1 MKNSNIQLPTLYQQ
15 MIHQTRYAKWVES
28 EKRRET
34 WYETVNRYVT
44 HMRKHLSENHNM
56 ETDDPIFDEIETAIL
71 KLEVM
76 PSMRAMMTSGAALE
90 RDNIAG
96 FNCSFIAFDDVRAFD
111 ELVYILMCGTG
122 VGFTVERQQI
132 TKLPSVPENLYV
144 TDTIINVADSKMG
157 WAKAVKQLV
166 AMLYAG
172 EVPELNTDKVR
183 PAGARLK
190 TFGGRA
196 SGPKPLIDLYHFMIQ
211 IFKNARGRKLTSIEI
226 HDIACKIGDVVVSGG
241 VRRSALISL
250 SNLDD
255 ENLRNAKSMF
265 KVDQYSLISEDDEK
279 WTYCITMKRGQ
290 PVNPTYTVSF
300 NKKDDIWAKDQLEL
314 EKLIGWWNIEGHRV
328 LSNNSVAYT
337 EKPDVG
343 QWMEEWNSIYQ
354 SKSGERGIF
363 NREAALK
370 QCQKFGRIITDIHGN
385 QYEFGVNPCGEII
398 LRPLQFCNLSEV
410 IARTNDTVATLK
422 RKVRLATIIGTY
434 QSSLTNFRY
443 IRSKWK
449 ENSEEERLLGV
460 SLTGIMDC
468 PILNGIGT
476 DRDTR
481 NKLLEKLRGITT
493 YQNQLWADKF
503 GINPS
508 AAITCV
514 KPSGTVSLLVDSS
527 PGIHSRW
534 ATQYIRTIRNDIND
548 PITQFMIDNGMQA
561 EVDKMKPTNMVFSFP
576 CIAPKG
582 CITRNDRT
590 AIQELENWLDFRTYW
605 CHHNPS
611 VTINVREEEW
621 PTVGAWV
628 WEHFDEVA
636 GISFLPH
643 SDHIY
648 EQAPQ
653 QDATMEQ
660 IEALQ
665 AIIPTEINWLDNI
678 ESDDATTGTQELAC
692 VSGVCTI

>member
-34 WYETVNRYVT
+34 WYETVNRYIT
-44 HMRKHLSENHNM
+44 HMRKHLSEKHNM
-56 ETDDPIFDEIETAIL
+56 KTDDPIFDEIETAIL

-111 ELVYILMCGTG
+111 ELVYVLMCGTG

-132 TKLPSVPENLYV
+132 AKLPSVPENLYA
-144 TDTIINVADSKMG
+144 TDTTINVADSKMG

-172 EVPELNTDKVR
+172 EIPELNTDKVR

-211 IFKNARGRKLTSIEI
+211 VFKNARGRKLTSIEV

-250 SNLDD
+250 SNLSDQRMRD
-255 ENLRNAKSMF
+255 AKSGEWY
-265 KVDQYSLISEDDEK
+265 KEEN
-279 WTYCITMKRGQ
+279 Q
-290 PVNPTYTVSF
+290 PY
-300 NKKDDIWAKDQLEL
+300 
-314 EKLIGWWNIEGHRV
+314 RM

-343 QWMEEWNSIYQ
+343 QWMEEWNSIYH

-370 QCQKFGRIITDIHGN
+370 QCQKFGRIITDIYGN

-410 IARTNDTVATLK
+410 IARSNDTVASLK

-481 NKLLEKLRGITT
+481 NKLLQKLRGITT

-508 AAITCV
+508 TAITCV

-534 ATQYIRTIRNDIND
+534 ASQYIRTIRNDIND

-576 CIAPKG
+576 CVAPEG

-590 AIQELENWLDFRTYW
+590 AIEELENWLDFRTHW

-636 GISFLPH
+636 GIAFLPH
-643 SDHIY
+643 SDHVY

-692 VSGVCTI
+692 VSGACTIS

>member
-34 WYETVNRYVT
+34 WYETVNRYIT
-44 HMRKHLSENHNM
+44 HMRKHLSEKHNM
-56 ETDDPIFDEIETAIL
+56 KTDDPIFDEIETAIL

-111 ELVYILMCGTG
+111 ELVYVLMCGTG

-132 TKLPSVPENLYV
+132 AKLPSVPENLYA
-144 TDTIINVADSKMG
+144 TDTTINVADSKMG

-172 EVPELNTDKVR
+172 EIPELNTDKVR

-211 IFKNARGRKLTSIEI
+211 VFKNARGRKLTSIEV

-250 SNLDD
+250 SNLSDQRMRD
-255 ENLRNAKSMF
+255 AKSGEWY
-265 KVDQYSLISEDDEK
+265 KEEN
-279 WTYCITMKRGQ
+279 Q
-290 PVNPTYTVSF
+290 PY
-300 NKKDDIWAKDQLEL
+300 
-314 EKLIGWWNIEGHRV
+314 RM

-343 QWMEEWNSIYQ
+343 QWMEEWNSIYH

-370 QCQKFGRIITDIHGN
+370 QCQKFGRIITDIYGN

-410 IARTNDTVATLK
+410 IARSDDTVASLK

-481 NKLLEKLRGITT
+481 NKLLQKLRGITT

-508 AAITCV
+508 TAITCV

-534 ATQYIRTIRNDIND
+534 ASQYIRTIRNDIND

-576 CIAPKG
+576 CVAPEG

-590 AIQELENWLDFRTYW
+590 AIEELENWLDFRTHW

-636 GISFLPH
+636 GIAFLPH
-643 SDHIY
+643 SDHVY

-692 VSGVCTI
+692 VSGACTIS

>member
-34 WYETVNRYVT
+34 WYETVNRYIT
-44 HMRKHLSENHNM
+44 HMKKHLSENHNM
-56 ETDDPIFDEIETAIL
+56 KTDDPIFEEIETAIL

-96 FNCSFIAFDDVRAFD
+96 FNCSFITFDDVRAFD
-111 ELVYILMCGTG
+111 ELVYVLMCGTG

-132 TKLPSVPENLYV
+132 TKLPSVPENLYN
-144 TDTIINVADSKMG
+144 TDTTINVADSKMG

-172 EVPELNTDKVR
+172 EIPEMNTDKVR

-196 SGPKPLIDLYHFMIQ
+196 SGPKPLIDLYHFMLQ
-211 IFKNARGRKLTSIEI
+211 VFKNARGRKLTSIEV

-250 SNLDD
+250 SNLSDQRMRD
-255 ENLRNAKSMF
+255 AKSGEWY
-265 KVDQYSLISEDDEK
+265 KEEN
-279 WTYCITMKRGQ
+279 Q
-290 PVNPTYTVSF
+290 PY
-300 NKKDDIWAKDQLEL
+300 
-314 EKLIGWWNIEGHRV
+314 RM

-337 EKPDVG
+337 EKPDVS
-343 QWMEEWNSIYQ
+343 QWMEEWNSIYH

-370 QCQKFGRIITDIHGN
+370 QCHKFGRAITDIHGN

-410 IARTNDTVATLK
+410 IARSSDTITSLK

-434 QSSLTNFRY
+434 QSSLTNYRY

-476 DRDTR
+476 NRDTR
-481 NKLLEKLRGITT
+481 NKLLEKLKDITT
-493 YQNQLWADKF
+493 YENQLWADKF

-576 CIAPKG
+576 CIAPEG
-582 CITRNDRT
+582 CITRNDRS
-590 AIQELENWLDFRTYW
+590 AIQELENWLDFRTHW

-611 VTINVREEEW
+611 VTINVREKEW

-636 GISFLPH
+636 GIAFLPH
-643 SDHIY
+643 SDHVY

-660 IEALQ
+660 IESLQ
-665 AIIPTEINWLDNI
+665 AIIPTKINWLDNI
-678 ESDDATTGTQELAC
+678 ESDDSTTGTQELAC
-692 VSGVCTI
+692 VSGACTIS